1 MNQPWLVIILTQ
13 STRADQ
19 VLLSIRMQ
27 NKINE
32 GPSTRVDYTWLYS
45 VVNDLWL
52 QYVML

>member
-1 MNQPWLVIILTQ
+1 MNQAWLVIILTK

-19 VLLSIRMQ
+19 VLLSIWMQ

-32 GPSTRVDYTWLYS
+32 GPSCRVDYTSRYS